1 MEVIVYTPEIPPSS
15 PLKRCKT
22 PSPEMRAAVKTT
34 FVSPRKGRPS
44 GSPSLNILG
53 LPRKRLFPLKAV
65 EEKIGRHLAQTPL
78 TAVPNSLLEQE
89 TKLAEVVNTPRH
101 ILFDFTLVEDGMPR
115 CPSTEEEWNVLQ
127 NLFPTT
133 YSVSLHGLFLII
145 RVRRLPPKP
154 WPLSVAGLP
163 FYITTN
169 EWNSPWIRGEYGRGG
184 RILEDLNAQHRVTD
198 EIFDA
203 VTSYFN
209 THTNVKITAVRW
221 SIGSWRITVPD
232 GTLVQKLPMVVAR
245 TPCGYVFE
253 SQIQR
258 PVETAYRLKEP
269 SLAAYGDSTYANLRP
284 GIMLSSSRFG
294 GTASVPARGELL
306 TTSGVLVKDRR
317 GNEYIT
323 VAGHGF
329 PLGEERV
336 YHPSS
341 NGIAIADIEY
351 RLGYSDI
358 ALARL
363 RPSFSYQNGGFG
375 NTTTSKSSAL
385 NQIRNPFEL
394 RYPEFLYMDNP
405 FTGYAEGLWTAT
417 ERLRVPSDED
427 VPALTWVRREWIW
440 MGQGLVEEPA
450 EGSCGSPVWDEDG
463 NLVLFFRFVI
473 SEGPESGQAVGVAA
487 TELRKFGIDLA

>member
-1 MEVIVYTPEIPPSS
+1 MEVIVNTPEIPLSS
-15 PLKRCKT
+15 P
-22 PSPEMRAAVKTT
+22 PSPEGAAVETT
-34 FVSPRKGRPS
+34 FVSPRKGCPS
-44 GSPSLNILG
+44 GSPSLNLLG
-53 LPRKRLFPLKAV
+53 SPRKRLFPLKTV
-65 EEKIGRHLAQTPL
+65 EEKIGRHVAQTSL
-78 TAVPNSLLEQE
+78 TAVPITLLEPG
-89 TKLAEVVNTPRH
+89 TKLAEVVSTSRH

-115 CPSTEEEWNVLQ
+115 CPRTEEEWNVLQ

-154 WPLSVAGLP
+154 WPLSIAGLP

-169 EWNSPWIRGEYGRGG
+169 EWNYPWIRGEYGRGG

-203 VTSYFN
+203 VTSYFDS
-209 THTNVKITAVRW
+209 HTDVKITAARW

-258 PVETAYRLKEP
+258 PVGMAYRLKEP
-269 SLAAYGDSTYANLRP
+269 SPIAYEDSTYTNLRP
-284 GIMLSSSRFG
+284 GIMLSSSRFR
-294 GTASVPARGELL
+294 GTAPVPARGELL

-351 RLGYSDI
+351 RLGYGDI

-363 RPSFSYQNGGFG
+363 RPGFSYQNGSFE
-375 NTTTSKSSAL
+375 NTTTSKSTAL

-394 RYPEFLYMDNP
+394 NYPEILYMDNP
-405 FTGYAEGLWTAT
+405 FIGYAEGLWTAT

-427 VPALTWVRREWIW
+427 VPALTWVRHEWIW
-440 MGQGLVEEPA
+440 MGQGLAEELA

-487 TELRKFGIDLA
+487 TELQKFGFDLA

>member
-1 MEVIVYTPEIPPSS
+1 MEVIEIPPTS
-15 PLKRCKT
+15 PLTGDKT
-22 PSPEMRAAVKTT
+22 PPHMIVEPTCA
-34 FVSPRKGRPS
+34 SPRKTRPAR
-44 GSPSLNILG
+44 SPSLNILG
-53 LPRKRLFPLKAV
+53 SPRKRLFPLKTV
-65 EEKIGRHLAQTPL
+65 EKKFGMHLAQTPL
-78 TAVPNSLLEQE
+78 TAVPNSLLESE
-89 TKLAEVVNTPRH
+89 TTLAEVVSTSRH
-101 ILFDFTLVEDGMPR
+101 ILFDFTLIKDGIPR
-115 CPSTEEEWNVLQ
+115 CPRTEEEWNVLQ

-169 EWNSPWIRGEYGRGG
+169 EWDCPWVRGKYGRGG
-184 RILEDLNAQHRVTD
+184 RILEDLDAQHCVTD

-203 VTSYFN
+203 VTSYFDS
-209 THTNVKITAVRW
+209 HTDVKITAVRW

-253 SQIQR
+253 PQIQR
-258 PVETAYRLKEP
+258 PVEMAYRPKEP
-269 SLAAYGDSTYANLRP
+269 SLISCDDSTYTNLHP
-284 GIMLSSSRFG
+284 GTMLGGSRFG

-306 TTSGVLVKDRR
+306 TTSRVLYKDCRR
-317 GNEYIT
+317 NEYTT

-336 YHPSS
+336 SHPSS
-341 NGIAIADIEY
+341 NGTAIADTEY
-351 RLGYSDI
+351 HLGPSDI

-363 RPSFSYQNGGFG
+363 RPGFSYQNKSFE

-385 NQIRNPFEL
+385 NQIRSPSEL
-394 RYPEFLYMDNP
+394 KFPEFLYMDDP
-405 FTGYAEGLWTAT
+405 FTGYAEGLWIAT
-417 ERLRVPSDED
+417 ERRRVPSDED
-427 VPALTWVRREWIW
+427 VSTLTWVRHEWMW
-440 MGQGLVEEPA
+440 MGQGLVEELA
-450 EGSCGSPVWDEDG
+450 EGFYGSPVWDEDG

-473 SEGPESGQAVGVAA
+473 SEGPESGLAIGVAA
-487 TELRKFGIDLA
+487 TELQKFDIDPA

>member
-1 MEVIVYTPEIPPSS
+1 
-15 PLKRCKT
+15 
-22 PSPEMRAAVKTT
+22 MRAAVKTT

-53 LPRKRLFPLKAV
+53 SPRKRLFSSKAV

-78 TAVPNSLLEQE
+78 TAVPNNLLEQE
-89 TKLAEVVNTPRH
+89 TKLIEVVSTSRH

-115 CPSTEEEWNVLQ
+115 CPRTEEEWNVLQ

-203 VTSYFN
+203 VTSYFD

-269 SLAAYGDSTYANLRP
+269 SLVAYDDSTYANLR
-284 GIMLSSSRFG
+284 
-294 GTASVPARGELL
+294 
-306 TTSGVLVKDRR
+306 
-317 GNEYIT
+317 
-323 VAGHGF
+323 
-329 PLGEERV
+329 
-336 YHPSS
+336 
-341 NGIAIADIEY
+341 
-351 RLGYSDI
+351 
-358 ALARL
+358 
-363 RPSFSYQNGGFG
+363 
-375 NTTTSKSSAL
+375 
-385 NQIRNPFEL
+385 PFEL

-427 VPALTWVRREWIW
+427 VPALTWVRHEWIW
-440 MGQGLVEEPA
+440 MGQGLVEELT

-463 NLVLFFRFVI
+463 NLVLFFQFVI

-487 TELRKFGIDLA
+487 TELQKFGFDLA

>member
-34 FVSPRKGRPS
+34 FVSPRKGRS
-44 GSPSLNILG
+44 SRSPSLNILG
-53 LPRKRLFPLKAV
+53 SPRKRLFPLKAV

-89 TKLAEVVNTPRH
+89 TKLAEVVSTSRH

-115 CPSTEEEWNVLQ
+115 CPRTEEEWNVLQ

-169 EWNSPWIRGEYGRGG
+169 EWSSPWIRGEYGRGG

-203 VTSYFN
+203 VTSYFD

-253 SQIQR
+253 SQIQ
-258 PVETAYRLKEP
+258 
-269 SLAAYGDSTYANLRP
+269 RP

-341 NGIAIADIEY
+341 NGIAIADVEC

-363 RPSFSYQNGGFG
+363 RPGFSYQNESFE

-385 NQIRNPFEL
+385 NQIRSPFEL

-405 FTGYAEGLWTAT
+405 FTGYAEGQWTAT

-427 VPALTWVRREWIW
+427 VPALTWVRHEWMW

-450 EGSCGSPVWDEDG
+450 CGSPVWDEDG

-487 TELRKFGIDLA
+487 TELQKFGFDLA